1 MKNTYFPGV
10 YVAPGKQP
18 QAHVSAGLWKSL
30 EALHATCSFKDTD
43 LKVSRTKLSPT
54 FHRLTS
60 VLSKILMSCL
70 TLKAGGKDEHVCRK
84 ST

>member
-54 FHRLTS
+54 FHRLHNICTF
-60 VLSKILMSCL
+60 
-70 TLKAGGKDEHVCRK
+70 KDSDVMFNTESRREG
-84 ST
+84 